1 VREEAGPPG
10 PRPRRQGAT
19 WPGRGKDGRYPL
31 NEDDDEDEDEE
42 PLLDSLDSELALDA
56 LDSELA
62 LDALDSVLVLG
73 ALDRLEDE
81 ESGPVGVPLLQPPST
96 PTPARAAP
104 PDRRIR
110 NSRRSE
116 KRSFRGLD
124 PFLLSFMTPSLCD

>member
-1 VREEAGPPG
+1 MCHAGEGARGGGAARTTPPG
-10 PRPRRQGAT
+10 GGGRRG
-19 WPGRGKDGRYPL
+19 PSGGRDERYEP
-31 NEDDDEDEDEE
+31 DEDEDEE
-42 PLLDSLDSELALDA
+42 LLLDA

-62 LDALDSVLVLG
+62 LDTLDSEL

-81 ESGPVGVPLLQPPST
+81 ESGLVGLPLLQPPRA

-116 KRSFRGLD
+116 KRSFRGSD
-124 PFLLSFMTPSLCD
+124 PFFFSFMTPSLCD

>member
-1 VREEAGPPG
+1 ML
-10 PRPRRQGAT
+10 
-19 WPGRGKDGRYPL
+19 D
-31 NEDDDEDEDEE
+31 EDDDEDDDDE
-42 PLLDSLDSELALDA
+42 PLLDSLDSELALDS

-62 LDALDSVLVLG
+62 LDSLDSDL

-81 ESGPVGVPLLQPPST
+81 ESGPVGFALLQAASA

-116 KRSFRGLD
+116 RRTFRGSS
-124 PFLLSFMTPSLCD
+124 PFFFSFMTPSLCD